1 MGGQAFVTFSSS
13 TTDILVFPLTRVV
26 LLMRQHVADVNLI
39 PIIVYRGDQS
49 SSVAGYIKDCEF
61 SQA

>member
-1 MGGQAFVTFSSS
+1 MS
-13 TTDILVFPLTRVV
+13 
-26 LLMRQHVADVNLI
+26 QHVADVNLI

-61 SQA
+61 SNLIGLRENLAQLDEV